1 MLFRSRELALPA
13 DAAGAAT
20 IEAYT
25 VMHDRDGQPEQLL
38 CTALLADGR
47 RAWGSSNDAGLA
59 AACCEGEWVGRSVT
73 LDTAGTVHI

>member
-1 MLFRSRELALPA
+1 MLFRSA

-38 CTALLADGR
+38 CTALLTDGR
-47 RAWGSSNDAGLA
+47 RAWGSSNDAELA
-59 AACCEGEWVGRSVT
+59 ATCCEGEWVGRSVT
-73 LDTAGTVHI
+73 LDAAGTVHV